1 MFRKRNFLFLVLSLA
16 VGYLIFHLFNAALAA
31 IFLVLWFDKVFL
43 GMTGIVRYF
52 GIEFTTIATILLGIV
67 FGPLVAFVFS
77 LIVIPILHGIK
88 YLFLPLP
95 PPEWPLFVPSPYNFI
110 DALGAAIAGF
120 LSSYPI
126 IYILIPV
133 LILKDIIYSAV
144 DMALFSKPPEIMYA
158 IGNFIF
164 NLIIIINFGNFF
176 TGMIS

>member
-1 MFRKRNFLFLVLSLA
+1 MFKKRNIIFLVLFLL
-16 VGYLIFHLFNAALAA
+16 VGYVLLRIFDAALAA

-43 GMTGIVRYF
+43 GMIGVIRYF
-52 GIEFTTIATILLGIV
+52 GIEFTTIATILLGITH
-67 FGPLVAFVFS
+67 GPLIAFVFA
-77 LIVIPILHGIK
+77 LVVIPILHGMK

-126 IYILIPV
+126 LYILIPV
-133 LILKDIIYSAV
+133 LIVKDITYAAV
-144 DMALFSKPPEIMYA
+144 DNLFFSKPPEVLYA

-164 NLIIIINFGNFF
+164 NIIIILNFSNFF
-176 TGMIS
+176 LGMIA